1 MLRRLFVVCLVVLFV
16 SGSVYSQDKQ
26 QDEQMMAE
34 ARKIAQSVHDTES
47 IILKLN
53 IEEAINELQFI
64 IGELTNLS
72 TDKVTK
78 ILKMIDWPGLFRLE
92 KDPETTTVGAQMF
105 GGGTGFDLTL
115 VNDETGERV
124 TFNLVK
130 SPMVQSILQLANL
143 PFATGGQK
151 RKRVGS
157 HKGLE
162 KDGGRTLDVAYGGVH
177 LGSWKYVEGSGKAG
191 EVLMLLAKFFGG
203 EPYSEISA
211 AMQ

>member
-1 MLRRLFVVCLVVLFV
+1 MKARA
-16 SGSVYSQDKQ
+16 K
-26 QDEQMMAE
+26 EIAE
-34 ARKIAQSVHDTES
+34 SVHATEP

-53 IEEAINELQFI
+53 IEEAISELQFI
-64 IGELTNLS
+64 IGELQNLT
-72 TDKVTK
+72 TDKISGLLKK
-78 ILKMIDWPGLFRLE
+78 IEWPGGFRLE

-105 GGGTGFDLTL
+105 GGGTGFDLKL
-115 VNDETGERV
+115 VNDDSGERV

-151 RKRVGS
+151 RKRVGA

-162 KDGGRTLDVAYGGVH
+162 KDGGKDLQVAYGGVH
-177 LGSWKYVEGSGKAG
+177 LGSWKYVKGSGKAG
-191 EVLMLLAKFFGG
+191 DVLMGLAKFFGG

-211 AMQ
+211 AME